1 MKPIVLAS
9 ASPRRADLLR
19 QIGLEFDIAES
30 GVPED
35 DVQEKDPARLA
46 ERLALSKARAVAAT
60 LKRGIVIGAD
70 TVVCVDGEMLGKP
83 ADEEESRQM
92 LRLLSGRSHD
102 VLTGVAIIEQPGLK
116 TLCRVERTRV
126 FFRPLSDEEIRSY
139 ITKAEVRDK
148 AGSYG
153 IQGMGGGLVSRIEG
167 CYFNV
172 VGLPLALTVEMLKE
186 FGVKVY

>member
-9 ASPRRADLLR
+9 ASPRRAELLR
-19 QIGLEFDIAES
+19 QIGLTFDIAES

-35 DVQEKDPARLA
+35 EAKEKDPVRLA
-46 ERLALSKARAVAAT
+46 ERLALLKARAVAAT
-60 LKRGIVIGAD
+60 LTRGIVIGAD
-70 TVVCVDGEMLGKP
+70 TVVCVDGNMLGKP
-83 ADEEESRQM
+83 ADREESLQM
-92 LRLLSGRSHD
+92 LRLLSGGSHD
-102 VLTGVAIIEQPGLK
+102 VLTGVAIIEQPGMK

-126 FFRPLSDEEIRSY
+126 FFRPLSDEEIHSY
-139 ITKAEVRDK
+139 LTKAEVMDK

-153 IQGMGGGLVSRIEG
+153 IQGLGGGLVSRIEG

-186 FGVKVY
+186 FGVRVY